1 MPCDRPASKQSN
13 PASGPASTVQVV
25 PRLLTIKQ
33 AAAYLSCAVWQMR
46 TLLWSKE
53 IAHIKLGKKFLIDR
67 DDLDRFVDRRL
78 RECAR

>member
-1 MPCDRPASKQSN
+1 MPCDQLPAKPRTARSSPASSEI
-13 PASGPASTVQVV
+13 T

-33 AAAYLSCAVWQMR
+33 AAVYLSCAVWQIR

-67 DDLDRFVDRRL
+67 NDLDSYIDRRL
-78 RECAR
+78 SAERAR